1 MTAEKRNWFEIALQ
15 VRGSVVPAILPRII
29 LCGGFGF
36 LVSIIHYFGFS
47 PPEHIFGSVISNV
60 AYNLVLGLLLVFRT
74 NTAYDRFWEGRKTW
88 GGIVINI
95 LNLGRKIRVAVPEPE
110 PIDKENK
117 AAVIKLLKAFPVA
130 TKLHLR
136 QIPVN
141 SELEKFLSESQYLQL
156 KEVKNPP
163 LKIAFWVGDYLQQQ
177 YEKNRLSE
185 YQLIAM
191 NSSLDGMVEAF
202 IGCER
207 ILKTPIPLA
216 YAIYLKRLLLIYC
229 LLLPFKIVQDLHWWT
244 AVVVSIIS
252 FILLGIEQIGNEI
265 ENPFGYDPND
275 LPLDEIC
282 NTVIKN
288 IDDLITSTAI
298 SIQPLDASTKDIVL
312 ET

>member
-1 MTAEKRNWFEIALQ
+1 
-15 VRGSVVPAILPRII
+15 
-29 LCGGFGF
+29 
-36 LVSIIHYFGFS
+36 
-47 PPEHIFGSVISNV
+47 
-60 AYNLVLGLLLVFRT
+60 
-74 NTAYDRFWEGRKTW
+74 
-88 GGIVINI
+88 
-95 LNLGRKIRVAVPEPE
+95 
-110 PIDKENK
+110 
-117 AAVIKLLKAFPVA
+117 
-130 TKLHLR
+130 
-136 QIPVN
+136 
-141 SELEKFLSESQYLQL
+141 
-156 KEVKNPP
+156 
-163 LKIAFWVGDYLQQQ
+163 
-177 YEKNRLSE
+177 
-185 YQLIAM
+185 M
-191 NSSLDGMVEAF
+191 NSSLDSMVEAF